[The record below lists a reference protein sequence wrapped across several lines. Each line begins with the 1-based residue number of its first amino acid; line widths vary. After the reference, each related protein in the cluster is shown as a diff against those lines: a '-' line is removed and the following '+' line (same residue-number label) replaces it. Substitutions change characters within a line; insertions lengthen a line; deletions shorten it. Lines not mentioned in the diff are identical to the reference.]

1 MFNSNRCYQLG
12 SLVLAAI
19 QKGGK
24 LFIKRNPTNRILR
37 VCHWILKGNY
47 KAKLGRSGWIQ
58 QNYEIEIHGPSG
70 ENVNEKKITE
80 KRWITL
86 MNRSLSL
93 VIAGKEEE
101 KCSGESA
108 VRSAIQRGGSKGFRE
123 TETIILLG
131 FPFENIAF
139 FWGDFKYLL
148 IYIYLEF
155 TWKSPWKSLL
165 INSFGNLEKKFI

>member
-37 VCHWILKGNY
+37 VCYWILKGNY

-70 ENVNEKKITE
+70 ENVNEKKNNRKE
-80 KRWITL
+80 
-86 MNRSLSL
+86 MNYSDESL
-93 VIAGKEEE
+93 VEFGNCWKRR
-101 KCSGESA
+101 GEMQRRERGA
-108 VRSAIQRGGSKGFRE
+108 VSDSERRE
-123 TETIILLG
+123 QGISRDRNYNSFGVPFWKYCILLG
-131 FPFENIAF
+131 RF
-139 FWGDFKYLL
+139 
-148 IYIYLEF
+148 
-155 TWKSPWKSLL
+155 
-165 INSFGNLEKKFI
+165 